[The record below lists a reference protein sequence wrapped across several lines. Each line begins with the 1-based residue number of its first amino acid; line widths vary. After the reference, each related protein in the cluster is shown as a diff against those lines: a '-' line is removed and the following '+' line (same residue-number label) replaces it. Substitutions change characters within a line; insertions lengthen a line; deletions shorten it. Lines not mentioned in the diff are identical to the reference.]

1 MDMWNRHE
9 TMAYRHGEC
18 AKLPEIYLLDRNAS
32 MVAAWQEAFEN
43 AANVIA
49 VRGDFARFMD
59 EHPEVD
65 CVVSPANSFG
75 IMDGGYDRA
84 ITDYFGRGLMEA
96 VQRKIVDVWLGE
108 QPVGTSISVEYN
120 GMTLVHTPAMRVPS
134 TIADPMV
141 VYHCMRTALIEA
153 MRCGVET
160 MVVPAWGAGCGMLP
174 FGTVADLMAAAYFQV
189 KNPPSKL
196 DWDYANSR
204 QLPDMDR

>member
-1 MDMWNRHE
+1 MDMGNRHE

-49 VRGDFARFMD
+49 VRGYFDCFMD

-75 IMDGGYDRA
+75 IMDGGYDRV
-84 ITDYFGRGLMEA
+84 ITGYFGRSLMEA

-160 MVVPAWGAGCGMLP
+160 MVVPA
-174 FGTVADLMAAAYFQV
+174 
-189 KNPPSKL
+189 
-196 DWDYANSR
+196 
-204 QLPDMDR
+204 